1 MPMPAPQYVGA
12 PLASKSNDRLLRG
25 TARFVADLRPGA
37 TLHAAF
43 VRSDHACARIVAID
57 TTRAQAAPGVVAVL
71 TGPELA
77 EKVGPLVPPGNSTSH
92 PDFTATFDVRAHPR
106 RVPCLAVGEV
116 RYVGEPV
123 VVVVAADRHLA
134 EDAAREI
141 DVEYEPLAPVVT
153 FEDAAAATSAVWADV
168 PDNAAVRLAFRKG
181 DLPADTSDLVVV
193 EGTYRIAR
201 QTGMSI
207 ECRGVQAYPADDG
220 RLAVWSSTQVPFIV
234 RRALCAATGWDEA
247 YVRVRSPEVGGG
259 FGPKAVVYVEEI
271 VVPYLAHALQRPV
284 AWIEDR
290 YENLTSAAQARDNV
304 HHTRLTLDS
313 DGHILAWEDDYRV
326 DLGAYNLWMVGVVAN
341 TALHA
346 LGAYR
351 IPAVRISG
359 TGVFSNKT
367 PTSQYRG
374 AGRPEATFALERSL
388 DAAARRLSIG
398 GSKLR
403 DINILGPDDLPYAQG
418 MPYRDGVPIVYDGQ
432 NYRRVLHE
440 ALALVGDEEV
450 AELKRSAGPDT
461 RIGFGACT
469 YVEATARGPFEPE
482 TARIVLEPGGGFE
495 VSVGTGPSGQAHDT
509 VFAQVAADTLGVGPQ
524 DVRVRTGDTDGVGQG
539 LGSFASRSAVIA
551 GSAVRLAAEDLVAQ
565 AGSRDWAEVAASR
578 HGLPPLEATRSFAP
592 ETVTWTMGAHAAV
605 VAVDTGTGAV
615 EVLRYAVAHEAGPA
629 LNPRIVDGQVRGGV
643 AQGIGGAL
651 LEHVD
656 HAPDGQPLSA
666 TLADY
671 RIPETTDI
679 PAVRLGHIE
688 VPSTRNPLGIRG
700 VGESGVIAGSAVLA
714 SAVDDAL
721 AEHDVHV
728 TRTPMTADYVLSLIP
743 EAHS

>member
-1 MPMPAPQYVGA
+1 MAYVGA
-12 PLASKSNDRLLRG
+12 PLASKSNDALLRG

-43 VRSDHACARIVAID
+43 VRSNYAAARIVAVD
-57 TTRAQAAPGVVAVL
+57 TTRARTAPGVLAVL
-71 TGPELA
+71 TGADLA
-77 EKVGPLVPPGNSTSH
+77 AAVGPLVPPGNSTSH
-92 PDFTATFDVRAHPR
+92 PDFTAAFDVRTHPR
-106 RVPCLAVGEV
+106 RVPPLAVDQV

-123 VVVVAADRHLA
+123 VVVVAEDRHLA

-141 DVEYEPLAPVVT
+141 DVDYEPLSPVVT
-153 FEDAAAATSAVWADV
+153 LDDAAAAGRPVWDDV
-168 PDNAAVRLAFRKG
+168 PDNAAVRLAFAKG
-181 DLPADTSDLVVV
+181 DVPADTSHLVVV

-207 ECRGVQAYPADDG
+207 ECRGVQAYPGDDG

-234 RRALCAATGWDEA
+234 RRALCAATGWDES
-247 YVRVRSPEVGGG
+247 YVHLRSPEVGGG
-259 FGPKAVVYVEEI
+259 FGPKAVVYPEEI
-271 VVPYLAHALQRPV
+271 VVPYLAHLLQRPV

-304 HHTRLTLDS
+304 HHTRLTLDR
-313 DGHILAWEDDYRV
+313 DGRILAWEDDYRV
-326 DLGAYNLWMVGVVAN
+326 DLGADNLWMVGVVAN

-351 IPAVRISG
+351 IPAVRLTG
-359 TGVFSNKT
+359 TGVFTNKT

-374 AGRPEATFALERSL
+374 AGRPEATFALERAL
-388 DAAARRLSIG
+388 DAAARRLSIA

-403 DINILGPDDLPYAQG
+403 DLNILGAGDLPYAQG

-432 NYRRVLHE
+432 NYQRVLHE
-440 ALALVGDEEV
+440 ALALVPDDEV
-450 AELKRSAGPDT
+450 AELKRAAGPDV

-482 TARIVLEPGGGFE
+482 TARIVLLDDATFE
-495 VSVGTGPSGQAHDT
+495 VSVGTGPSGQGHDT
-509 VFAQVAADTLGVGPQ
+509 VFAQVAADTLGVGPD
-524 DVRVRTGDTDGVGQG
+524 DVRVRTGDTDGVDQG

-551 GSAVRLAAEDLVAQ
+551 GSAVRLAAEDLVA
-565 AGSRDWAEVAASR
+565 ARGDRSWAEAAAGR
-578 HGLPPLEATRSFAP
+578 ELHAKRTFAP
-592 ETVTWTMGAHAAV
+592 ETVTWTMGAHATV
-605 VAVDTGTGAV
+605 VAVDVGTGAV

-629 LNPRIVDGQVRGGV
+629 LNPRIVDGQVRGAV

-656 HAPDGQPLSA
+656 HGPDGQPLSA

-688 VPSTRNPLGIRG
+688 VVSDRNPLGIRG

-714 SAVDDAL
+714 AAIDDAL

-728 TRTPMTADYVLSLIP
+728 ARTPMTADYVLSLIP
-743 EAHS
+743 EGGLA